1 MISGAVRGIPPI
13 PRAFT
18 LVELLVVIAVI
29 ALLAALLLPAL
40 GRAKER
46 AWTVACLSNLK
57 QLAACWHLYAT
68 DHDDHLPPN
77 NSVYNIQNHQA
88 LITGG
93 SWCTNLA
100 PYDADLSS
108 ISSGHLFPYNQNV
121 GIYRCPADRSTVR
134 DRATGEST
142 GVSRLRSYN
151 LSLSNNGWP
160 EFAWAQNRWHP
171 SFKKY
176 TEIRR
181 PGPAALL
188 TFIEVHEDSIFD
200 SLFGIP
206 TDQYFAGWNQ
216 WWDVPA
222 NRHNQAA
229 CMAFADGHVE
239 RWRWLVPK
247 RVTVTFGGQ
256 PVPEEERAD
265 YERVRSGV
273 RQRWD

>member
-1 MISGAVRGIPPI
+1 MISGSVRAIPPI
-13 PRAFT
+13 PRGFT

-100 PYDADLSS
+100 PYDADPSS
-108 ISSGHLFPYNQNV
+108 ISSGHLFSYNQNV

-142 GVSRLRSYN
+142 GVPRLRSYN

-216 WWDVPA
+216 
-222 NRHNQAA
+222 
-229 CMAFADGHVE
+229 
-239 RWRWLVPK
+239 
-247 RVTVTFGGQ
+247 
-256 PVPEEERAD
+256 
-265 YERVRSGV
+265 
-273 RQRWD
+273 